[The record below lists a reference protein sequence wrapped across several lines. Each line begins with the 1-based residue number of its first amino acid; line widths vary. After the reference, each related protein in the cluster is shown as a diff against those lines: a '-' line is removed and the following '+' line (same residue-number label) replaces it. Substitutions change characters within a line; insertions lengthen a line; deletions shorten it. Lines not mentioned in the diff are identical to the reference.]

1 MRLLVETMTIF
12 SDLTRNEDRYKRL
25 SIISINSLTFDH
37 FDSFDVHGMSGSV
50 DVFYGVNESGKTTL
64 MEVISWMIVSP
75 PCSQKSNYIF
85 QNYSQF
91 ECSLAF
97 TVFNLPSIIWM
108 MTNTILVPRHG
119 YRHLLDTVFRTN
131 MKLNEEL
138 GFRDQNGHHVFD
150 NDEDRGL
157 YYVAFKQN
165 NVLNVEQLSSFSI
178 FKELNA
184 AKNPS
189 LKENIEFLVS
199 ETLQLLRDVCPPT
212 NQFGKIVHSVKN
224 TEQLDQAL
232 KARGENNLI
241 LINFTYQLLD
251 LINGCKAK
259 DIRLPIIIDD
269 LPQTLSDDYL
279 RLMAKVMK
287 KASRICQIIATTA
300 DPTVAKVLDENKI
313 NIIKMEACTPA
324 GFDT

>member
-1 MRLLVETMTIF
+1 
-12 SDLTRNEDRYKRL
+12 
-25 SIISINSLTFDH
+25 
-37 FDSFDVHGMSGSV
+37 
-50 DVFYGVNESGKTTL
+50 
-64 MEVISWMIVSP
+64 
-75 PCSQKSNYIF
+75 
-85 QNYSQF
+85 
-91 ECSLAF
+91 
-97 TVFNLPSIIWM
+97 
-108 MTNTILVPRHG
+108 
-119 YRHLLDTVFRTN
+119 
-131 MKLNEEL
+131 
-138 GFRDQNGHHVFD
+138 
-150 NDEDRGL
+150 
-157 YYVAFKQN
+157 VAFKQN

-224 TEQLDQAL
+224 TEQLEQAL
-232 KARGENNLI
+232 KARGKNNLI

-279 RLMAKVMK
+279 HLMAKVMK
-287 KASRICQIIATTA
+287 KASRVCQIIATTA
-300 DPTVAKVLDENKI
+300 DPTVVKVLDENRI
-313 NIIKMEACTPA
+313 NIIDMDSCRPA
-324 GFDT
+324 

>member
-1 MRLLVETMTIF
+1 MTIF
-12 SDLTRNEDRYKRL
+12 TDLTRNEDRYKRL
-25 SIISINSLTFDH
+25 SVISINSLTFEN
-37 FDSFDVHGMSGSV
+37 FDNFDVHGMSGTV
-50 DVFYGVNESGKTTL
+50 DVFYGPNESGKTTL

-97 TVFNLPSIIWM
+97 TVFNLPSSIWVNAY
-108 MTNTILVPRHG
+108 TVDESLRAS
-119 YRHLLDTVFRTN
+119 RHLLDTPFRTH
-131 MKLNEEL
+131 MKLSDGLAFQDENGCFIVDYDEL
-138 GFRDQNGHHVFD
+138 PSYF
-150 NDEDRGL
+150 
-157 YYVAFKQN
+157 YVAFKQN

-189 LKENIEFLVS
+189 LKGNIEFLVS
-199 ETLQLLRDVCPPT
+199 ESLQLLRDVCPPT

-232 KARGENNLI
+232 EARGENNLI
-241 LINFTYQLLD
+241 LINFTYQLLR
-251 LINGCKAK
+251 LINGCKDK
-259 DIRLPIIIDD
+259 DIRLPIIIDE
-269 LPQTLSDDYL
+269 LPYNLGDDYL
-279 RLMAKVMK
+279 HLMAKVMK

-300 DPTVAKVLDENKI
+300 DPTVVHVLQENGI
-313 NIIKMEACTPA
+313 NIIEMDSCTPA
-324 GFDT
+324 

>member
-1 MRLLVETMTIF
+1 MSNLF

-25 SIISINSLTFDH
+25 SIISINSLIFHH

-75 PCSQKSNYIF
+75 PRTHKSNHIF
-85 QNYSQF
+85 QLFHNYSQF
-91 ECSLAF
+91 ECSLAVK
-97 TVFNLPSIIWM
+97 VFNLPSIIWM

-119 YRHLLDTVFRTN
+119 YRHLLDTAFRTN

-150 NDEDRGL
+150 NDESRGL
-157 YYVAFKQN
+157 YYAAFKQN

-224 TEQLDQAL
+224 TEQLEQAL
-232 KARGENNLI
+232 KARGKNNLI

-279 RLMAKVMK
+279 HLMAKVMK

-313 NIIKMEACTPA
+313 NIIEMEACTPA

>member
-50 DVFYGVNESGKTTL
+50 DVFYGVNKSGKTTL
-64 MEVISWMIVSP
+64 MEVISWIIASP

-85 QNYSQF
+85 HNYSLF

-97 TVFNLPSIIWM
+97 TVFNLPSIIWVNAY
-108 MTNTILVPRHG
+108 TVDETLRAS
-119 YRHLLDTVFRTN
+119 RHLLDTPFRTH
-131 MKLNEEL
+131 MKLSDGLAFQDENGCFIDDYDEL
-138 GFRDQNGHHVFD
+138 PSYF
-150 NDEDRGL
+150 
-157 YYVAFKQN
+157 YVAFKQN
-165 NVLNVEQLSSFSI
+165 NVLNIEQLSSFSI

-189 LKENIEFLVS
+189 HKENIEFLVS
-199 ETLQLLRDVCPPT
+199 ESLQLLRDVCPPT

-241 LINFTYQLLD
+241 LINFTYQLLG
-251 LINGCKAK
+251 LINRCKAK
-259 DIRLPIIIDD
+259 NIRLPIIIDD

-300 DPTVAKVLDENKI
+300 DPTVAKVLDENRI
-313 NIIKMEACTPA
+313 NIIDMDSCMPV
-324 GFDT
+324 